1 MKRLWM
7 INRKSIWKP
16 GIGMPGDPTRGL
28 TVLHMNPPS
37 QRADVRWVMASER
50 KTPSFMENGD
60 QQKCLDKALYTK

>member
-1 MKRLWM
+1 
-7 INRKSIWKP
+7 
-16 GIGMPGDPTRGL
+16 MPGDPTRGL